1 MTDQNTDPI
10 LQVRQLLAEAKASIQ
25 SAEQILG
32 ENSELPGKKINL
44 NAQARKEGSVSVD
57 GENRVIE
64 GIFDGQ
70 HMVGPDGKQYSVPAN
85 YASKSKLIEGDKL
98 KLTITPDGAFIYKQ
112 IGPIDR
118 VRVVGKLVRD
128 DQTDEFQVV
137 ANGVPY
143 RVLLASITYFKGE
156 AGDDVVI
163 MLPKDSQAKFAAV
176 ENIIKKVP
184 GQEPVEAVQTEIVEG
199 ETGDILPNINADQV
213 ETPEVQDKIDE
224 I

>member
-1 MTDQNTDPI
+1 M
-10 LQVRQLLAEAKASIQ
+10 QVRQLLAEAKASIQ
-25 SAEQILG
+25 SAEFILG
-32 ENSELPGKKINL
+32 ENSELPGKKINV
-44 NAQARKEGSVSVD
+44 NAQARKEGSVSVE

-85 YASKSKLIEGDKL
+85 YASKSKLVEGDKL

-128 DQTDEFQVV
+128 EQTDEFQVV
-137 ANGVPY
+137 ANGAPY
-143 RVLLASITYFKGE
+143 RVLLASITYFKGD

-163 MLPKDSQAKFAAV
+163 LLPKDHQAKFAAV
-176 ENIIKKVP
+176 ENIIKRVP
-184 GQEPVEAVQTEIVEG
+184 GQEPVEAVAAEVVEG
-199 ETGDILPNINADQV
+199 DSGEILLEVKAGEV
-213 ETPEVQDKIDE
+213 ETPETQDKIDE